1 MTPQTFTLSNGL
13 RIVWQHKASPVVYC
27 GYVIAAGT
35 RHEEPKDLGMAH
47 FLEHMSFK
55 GTERRRAYHIN
66 NYLERVGGDLNAFT
80 NKLETVYHAT
90 VLKKDFARAADI
102 LTDIVFHSQYPQH
115 EIEREVEVICDEIDS
130 YEDSPSELIF
140 DEFEAMLFEG
150 HPLGRDVLGSK
161 RRLREY
167 STSDAR
173 RFAERYYRA
182 PLATFFVYGDVSF
195 ASVKRYVQ
203 RLTAD
208 LDGSPVCLTPQPL
221 PPYRPQERTVHRDTH
236 QAHVMLGARAV
247 GGRDERRFA
256 LSLLNNIL
264 GGPGMNSRL
273 TASLRERAGLVYT
286 VDSYL
291 FAYPDT
297 GVWEV
302 YFGCDKKDVA
312 RCLRMVRREIERLI
326 EKPLSAAA
334 LAAAKKQLVGQMGI
348 GADNNENYALT
359 LGKTFAHFG
368 VVYDPEETARRINAL
383 TAEDLQ
389 RAAAEFFSPSRLT
402 TLVYC

>member
-1 MTPQTFTLSNGL
+1 MTPQTFTLPNGL

-182 PLATFFVYGDVSF
+182 PLATFFVYGDGVG
-195 ASVKRYVQ
+195 R
-203 RLTAD
+203 RL
-208 LDGSPVCLTPQPL
+208 
-221 PPYRPQERTVHRDTH
+221 
-236 QAHVMLGARAV
+236 
-247 GGRDERRFA
+247 
-256 LSLLNNIL
+256 
-264 GGPGMNSRL
+264 
-273 TASLRERAGLVYT
+273 
-286 VDSYL
+286 
-291 FAYPDT
+291 
-297 GVWEV
+297 
-302 YFGCDKKDVA
+302 
-312 RCLRMVRREIERLI
+312 
-326 EKPLSAAA
+326 
-334 LAAAKKQLVGQMGI
+334 LA
-348 GADNNENYALT
+348 
-359 LGKTFAHFG
+359 
-368 VVYDPEETARRINAL
+368 
-383 TAEDLQ
+383 
-389 RAAAEFFSPSRLT
+389 
-402 TLVYC
+402 